1 MNSAEFIC
9 FFQYKS
15 LFLLAYSVFSFART
29 SIMVTPYSDKINCK
43 LLIVSE
49 FMLTVRNQR
58 NALFDNYPRN
68 SHFALRT
75 PKFELRFA

>member
-1 MNSAEFIC
+1 
-9 FFQYKS
+9 
-15 LFLLAYSVFSFART
+15 
-29 SIMVTPYSDKINCK
+29 MVTPYSDKINCK

-49 FMLTVRNQR
+49 FMLTVRNQK
-58 NALFDNYPRN
+58 NALFDNDPRN